1 MRLMMQLSSSSS
13 ADTQPAQLQ
22 VRGVVSNLLDSK
34 RMQSKRSRRNSG
46 HSIWGYQSGKPT
58 QPLSMALTLC
68 TIMFLFHDTV
78 VD

>member
-1 MRLMMQLSSSSS
+1 MMQLSSSSS

-22 VRGVVSNLLDSK
+22 VRGVVSSLLDSK

-46 HSIWGYQSGKPT
+46 HNIWLYQSGKPS